1 MIKKKKKLH
10 SKFLTKGEMG
20 ATLIPPPPLLNWAI
34 KYFRPYH
41 VLTPLEFQ

>member
-20 ATLIPPPPLLNWAI
+20 ATLIPPPPPELGYKI
-34 KYFRPYH
+34 F
-41 VLTPLEFQ
+41 